1 MIIFGDKV
9 KQKLLIMNKL
19 MNAVKCVVNVLEAI
33 QLFQNLKHKLSEISY
48 KIIIIKLSL
57 SIIFIRTETI
67 GYIHLTDLKIMISK

>member
-19 MNAVKCVVNVLEAI
+19 MNVLKFVVNVLEAI